1 MRVAVQRDN
10 DNPFAWYQL
19 GIVYD
24 REGDQ
29 ARAALATAERY
40 NLTGQPQLA
49 LASAEQAMLGIPVQ
63 SPDWYRAQDIAMVS
77 RTAVERE
84 RRHH

>member
-1 MRVAVQRDN
+1 
-10 DNPFAWYQL
+10 
-19 GIVYD
+19 
-24 REGDQ
+24 
-29 ARAALATAERY
+29 
-40 NLTGQPQLA
+40 
-49 LASAEQAMLGIPVQ
+49 MLGIPVQ